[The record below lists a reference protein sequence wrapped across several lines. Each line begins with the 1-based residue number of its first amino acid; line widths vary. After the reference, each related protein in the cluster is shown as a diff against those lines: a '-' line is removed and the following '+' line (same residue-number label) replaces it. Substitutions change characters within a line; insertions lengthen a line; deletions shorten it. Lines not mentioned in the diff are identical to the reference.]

1 MSVYIKGL
9 EMPTERESFTITIK
23 YNGLVFDAETG
34 IQVAEAHEIPPH
46 GRCID
51 ADAPI
56 EVWEVKLSDGD
67 SCSFRNIET
76 TVSKFLLSHLM
87 GEVPPTI
94 IPAELPVHHGTF
106 AAASEKEAKRRLTG
120 EGE

>member
-1 MSVYIKGL
+1 MGVYIKGM
-9 EMPTERESFTITIK
+9 EMPTTFHCCRMCVQVSDGDIDWHWECCLLCEKVARYATDRIP
-23 YNGLVFDAETG
+23 GCPLVP
-34 IQVAEAHEIPPH
+34 VPPH
-46 GRCID
+46 GRLID

-56 EVWEVKLSDGD
+56 KVWEVRLSDGD

-94 IPAELPVHHGTF
+94 IPAE
-106 AAASEKEAKRRLTG
+106 EE
-120 EGE
+120 